1 MPKQKSTN
9 KRRPTRARLQRREE
23 QSTAQNAGETSTRA
37 TSSTNRAEPSTDPD
51 RNVSYADLST
61 EVLHLLLA
69 QRNLALSGSRDTL
82 LRRLA
87 DHDRAEA
94 VAVPPP
100 IPALSPTTPQFSQES
115 LRSLASDLA
124 PLLRDVLVPSSSPSS
139 TSQASSGVGFPAPT
153 ASTPP
158 LDFGNPAHVATLISS
173 PPSSSSP
180 ITSLADAASLPKK
193 LEDQILSGEF
203 VDFSSLLP
211 GNSDRPSFGP
221 IRLSVEGDQG
231 FTIPIQP
238 TFSNFSKRP
247 KIDSVDK
254 WLTAFGIYA
263 SIVVAKFPHKASQL
277 FAYQRIIREATQ
289 KFKGLAWY
297 AYDIDFRKL
306 AAKNPA
312 LNWGERHL
320 QLWLDKFTGLAR
332 SICFVCGA
340 ADHMSDICP
349 LSSPRSE
356 GSRPRFS
363 NQRGLCRNFN
373 GGLPCASTP
382 CPFEHRCSRTDCGAR
397 HGAYVHEDTSSK
409 RTDGTSHRRKHK

>member
-37 TSSTNRAEPSTDPD
+37 TSSTNRAEPSTDPE
-51 RNVSYADLST
+51 RNVNYADLST

-94 VAVPPP
+94 AAVPPP

-139 TSQASSGVGFPAPT
+139 TSQASSGVGFPAQT

-180 ITSLADAASLPKK
+180 ISSLADAASLPKK

-211 GNSDRPSFGP
+211 GSSDRPSFGP

-277 FAYQRIIREATQ
+277 FAYQRIIREAAQ

-332 SICFVCGA
+332 SIYFVCGA
-340 ADHMSDICP
+340 ADHM
-349 LSSPRSE
+349 
-356 GSRPRFS
+356 
-363 NQRGLCRNFN
+363 
-373 GGLPCASTP
+373 
-382 CPFEHRCSRTDCGAR
+382 
-397 HGAYVHEDTSSK
+397 
-409 RTDGTSHRRKHK
+409 